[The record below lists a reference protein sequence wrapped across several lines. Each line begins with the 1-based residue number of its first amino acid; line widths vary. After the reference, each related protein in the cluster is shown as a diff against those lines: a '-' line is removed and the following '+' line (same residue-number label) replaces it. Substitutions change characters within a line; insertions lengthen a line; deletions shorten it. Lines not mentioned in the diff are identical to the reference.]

1 LSDPK
6 LSSQSVIEPAEPPS
20 KKRKEDRSSDWE
32 SDDET
37 RTPEELA
44 ALAKEK
50 E

>member
-1 LSDPK
+1 M
-6 LSSQSVIEPAEPPS
+6 IESTEPPN
-20 KKRKEDRSSDWE
+20 KKIKEDRSSDWE

-44 ALAKEK
+44 ALKEEK